1 MKLISAITSFSHI
14 TSLQRHSSCLKPEP
28 DINAWS
34 AVVLTGVLSPYLDNT
49 SYIYIC
55 HTLWVSIL
63 AKLRMVI
70 STGTEFK
77 VINDIPILW
86 SAAISFLILIIP
98 WYWILIRI
106 DLKIDSLGN
115 IIIFTGR
122 GVHCSLEKKTYSI
135 NRYMFCS
142 YLLLVTVTSWPR

>member
-1 MKLISAITSFSHI
+1 MKPIVAITSFSHI
-14 TSLQRHSSCLKPEP
+14 ASLQRHSSCLKPEP
-28 DINAWS
+28 YINAWS

-49 SYIYIC
+49 SYIYVTRC
-55 HTLWVSIL
+55 EFQFLLSWRS
-63 AKLRMVI
+63 LRMVI

-77 VINDIPILW
+77 VVNDIPTLW
-86 SAAISFLILIIP
+86 CAAMSFLILIIP

-106 DLKIDSLGN
+106 DLKMGN
-115 IIIFTGR
+115 IIIFIGR
-122 GVHCSLEKKTYSI
+122 GVHCSLAKKTYSI